1 MFSNRKIILIILL
14 LVTLSITAY
23 VLIVYIPTQVAQRS
37 YEGAKQ
43 LGRDFKEAFQFTPEV
58 TVNNTVVLQQQTPI
72 LELATISQKF
82 QHNYAW
88 TNTWLKSTK
97 TITITGTF
105 EAKAGFDLNQK
116 FTININ
122 EENATVILPH
132 PKLLSLESMGDIK
145 FKDEHGWWNPIKS
158 EDRTAAINAFNN
170 DAKRYAAEADF
181 VRDAQQAFETKIR
194 EIMKAHGKNVT
205 IEYSGG
211 EKIYLP

>member
-1 MFSNRKIILIILL
+1 MFSNRKIILVIIL

-23 VLIVYIPTQVAQRS
+23 VLIVYIPAQVAKRT

-43 LGRDFKEAFQFTPEV
+43 IGKDFKEIFQFTPEV

-82 QHNYAW
+82 QHHYEW
-88 TNTWLKSTK
+88 KNTWLKSTK
-97 TITITGTF
+97 TILITGTF

-116 FTININ
+116 FSIHIN

-145 FKDEHGWWNPIKS
+145 FKDEHGWWNPIRP
-158 EDRTAAINAFNN
+158 EDRTAAINAFNM
-170 DAKRYAAEADF
+170 DAKRYAAEAEF
-181 VRDAQQAFETKIR
+181 VKDAQKAFETKIR

-205 IEYSGG
+205 IEYSG

>member
-1 MFSNRKIILIILL
+1 MFSNRKIILVIIL

-23 VLIVYIPTQVAQRS
+23 VLIVYIPAQVAKRT

-43 LGRDFKEAFQFTPEV
+43 IGKDFKEIFQFTPEV

-82 QHNYAW
+82 QHHYEW
-88 TNTWLKSTK
+88 KNTWLKSTK
-97 TITITGTF
+97 TILITGTF

-116 FTININ
+116 FSIHIN

-145 FKDEHGWWNPIKS
+145 FKDEHGWWNPIRP
-158 EDRTAAINAFNN
+158 EDRTAAINAFNM
-170 DAKRYAAEADF
+170 DAKRYAAEAEF
-181 VRDAQQAFETKIR
+181 VKDAQQAFETKIR

-205 IEYSGG
+205 IEYSG

>member
-1 MFSNRKIILIILL
+1 MFSNRKIILVIIL

-23 VLIVYIPTQVAQRS
+23 VLIVYIPAQVAKRT

-43 LGRDFKEAFQFTPEV
+43 IGKDFKEIFQFTPEV

-82 QHNYAW
+82 QHHYEW
-88 TNTWLKSTK
+88 KNTWLKSTK
-97 TITITGTF
+97 TILITGTF

-116 FTININ
+116 FSIHIN

-145 FKDEHGWWNPIKS
+145 FKDEHGWWNPIRP
-158 EDRTAAINAFNN
+158 EDRTAAINAFNM
-170 DAKRYAAEADF
+170 DAKRYAAEAEF
-181 VRDAQQAFETKIR
+181 VKDAQQAFETKIR

-205 IEYSGG
+205 IEYSG
-211 EKIYLP
+211 EKIHLP

>member
-1 MFSNRKIILIILL
+1 MLL
-14 LVTLSITAY
+14 LATLSMTAY

-58 TVNNTVVLQQQTPI
+58 TVNNTVVLQQQTPV

-82 QHNYAW
+82 QHHYEW

-97 TITITGTF
+97 AITITGTF
-105 EAKAGFDLNQK
+105 EAKSGFDLNQK
-116 FTININ
+116 FTIHIS
-122 EENATVILPH
+122 EDEATVILPH
-132 PKLLSLESMGDIK
+132 PKLLSLESLGDIK

-170 DAKRYAAEADF
+170 DAKRYAVQADF
-181 VRDAQQAFETKIR
+181 VNDARQAFETKIR

-205 IEYSGG
+205 IKYADS

>member
-14 LVTLSITAY
+14 LTTLSITAY
-23 VLIVYIPTQVAQRS
+23 ILIVYIPSQIAQRS

-43 LGRDFKEAFQFTPEV
+43 IGRDFKEAFQFTPEV

-82 QHNYAW
+82 QHQYEW

-116 FTININ
+116 FTIRIN
-122 EENATVILPH
+122 KDEATVILPH
-132 PKLLSLESMGDIK
+132 PRLLSLEPMGDIK

-158 EDRTAAINAFNN
+158 EDRTAAINAFTS
-170 DAKRYAAEADF
+170 DAKRYAVQADF
-181 VRDAQQAFETKIR
+181 VKDAQKAFESKIR
-194 EIMKAHGKNVT
+194 EIMQTHGKNVT
-205 IEYSGG
+205 IEYSDG